1 MKLME
6 VMQRV
11 FAEVTENLGI
21 NHANYLYPHLKR
33 LFHDVSGK
41 FYIKL
46 ISGCGKVAR
55 ELRGTRF

>member
-11 FAEVTENLGI
+11 FAEVSKYLGI
-21 NHANYLYPHLKR
+21 YYANNTYPRFKR

>member
-1 MKLME
+1 
-6 VMQRV
+6 MQRV
-11 FAEVTENLGI
+11 FAEVSKYLGI
-21 NHANYLYPHLKR
+21 YYANNTYPRFKR